1 MIGFSSAAFT
11 LLESPAIDGRNLE
24 KNVYS
29 LLSRVKAPSFLT
41 GFTL

>member
-24 KNVYS
+24 KMFIPY
-29 LLSRVKAPSFLT
+29 
-41 GFTL
+41 